1 MVSKFLTFIDFLPKC
16 VLTLQLDLVS
26 PKNLQGNVS
35 DIVFPILK
43 KFKGVNFIV
52 FQPHC
57 RLFKVPNS
65 KDISNE
71 GIIFDNS

>member
-1 MVSKFLTFIDFLPKC
+1 MSTFLTFIDFLPKC
-16 VLTLQLDLVS
+16 VQTLEGDLLS
-26 PKNLQGNVS
+26 PKRLQGNIS

-71 GIIFDNS
+71 GIIFDNL